1 MDDRTLAG
9 ARILVCNDDGIHS
22 EGLRV
27 LERVARTL
35 TDDVWV
41 VAPETEQSA
50 ASHSLTIHRP
60 LRLREVGER
69 RFAVD
74 GTPTDCALIGIRH
87 VLRGRPPDLVVSG
100 VNHGSNLGEDVTYS
114 GTVAAAIEATLLGVP
129 AIALS
134 LEIRADRPHAWDTC
148 EAFGPE
154 AVRAAYG
161 ASRGAEVLVNVN
173 FPARPPGEVTGMFVA
188 EQGRR
193 PIPDNLD
200 RRIDPRGR
208 AYFWIGGR
216 EEDPEPAPEGT
227 DVRVVADGGIAL
239 TPLHL
244 DLTHRPSLDVLA
256 RAVAAR
262 PGRSGA

>member
-1 MDDRTLAG
+1 MADPTLAG
-9 ARILVCNDDGIHS
+9 ARILICNDDGVAS
-22 EGLRV
+22 EGLQV
-27 LERVARTL
+27 LERVARAL

-60 LRLREVGER
+60 LRLRQVGEK

-87 VLRGRPPDLVVSG
+87 VLRETPPDLVLSG
-100 VNHGSNLGEDVTYS
+100 INHGANLGEDVTYS
-114 GTVAAAIEATLLGVP
+114 GTIAAAIEATLLGVP

-134 LEIRADRPHAWDTC
+134 MEMRADRPHAWATA
-148 EAFGPE
+148 ERFGPDV
-154 AVRAAYG
+154 VRMAYE
-161 ASRGAEVLVNVN
+161 ASRGREVLVNVN
-173 FPARPPGEVTGMFVA
+173 FPARRPEEVTGISVA

-200 RRIDPRGR
+200 RRIDPRGK

-216 EEDPEPAPEGT
+216 EEDDEPAPEGT

-244 DLTHRPSLDVLA
+244 DLTHRPSLDLLA
-256 RAVAAR
+256 RAVAGRAR
-262 PGRSGA
+262 A